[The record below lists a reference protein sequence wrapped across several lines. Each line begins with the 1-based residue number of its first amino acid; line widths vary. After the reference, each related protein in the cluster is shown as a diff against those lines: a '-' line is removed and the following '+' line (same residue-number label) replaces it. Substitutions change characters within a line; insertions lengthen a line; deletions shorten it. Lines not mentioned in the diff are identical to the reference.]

1 MRAQEEGKIDSDERI
16 KGVNINLEGFNM
28 EELKDIIGYIRFVE
42 AFRPTRLVWV
52 KMEDPDM
59 SLEEA
64 RRLLNELWPEEEGPL
79 FMATLKM
86 EETED

>member
-1 MRAQEEGKIDSDERI
+1 MESQPNETII
-16 KGVNINLEGFNM
+16 KNIMISLKGFTKN
-28 EELKDIIGYIRFVE
+28 EIKDIIGYIRSVE

-64 RRLLNELWPEEEGPL
+64 TRLLKELWPEKEGPP
-79 FMATLKM
+79 FMATLKREM
-86 EETED
+86 TEE

>member
-1 MRAQEEGKIDSDERI
+1 MDSDKRI
-16 KGVNINLEGFNM
+16 KGVDIHLEGFNM
-28 EELKDIIGYIRFVE
+28 EELKDIIGYIRSVE

-64 RRLLNELWPEEEGPL
+64 RRVLKELWREPEGPP
-79 FMATLKM
+79 FMATLKR
-86 EETED
+86 EKTE

>member
-1 MRAQEEGKIDSDERI
+1 MDSQPKETII
-16 KGVNINLEGFNM
+16 KNVAITLSGFTKN
-28 EELKDIIGYIRFVE
+28 EIKDIIGYIRSVE

-64 RRLLNELWPEEEGPL
+64 KRLLKELWPEPEGPP
-79 FMATLKM
+79 FMATLKRGTA
-86 EETED
+86 EE